1 MLTSFKHL
9 FALMVLGLS
18 AAVHAAPLPVV
29 ASFSILGDMA
39 RQIGGERV
47 AVQTLVGADADA
59 HAYQLT
65 PANVR
70 TLRAAQLLLVNGLG
84 FESAAMQRA
93 MKASKVPV
101 ATATTGMAPIH
112 GDEGADPHVWNDP
125 ALMPTYTRNIA
136 NALIQADP
144 AGQAHYEQRLAAYQR
159 ELQALDAWAQ
169 QQFVNIP
176 AAQRK
181 VLTAHDAFAYLGRRY
196 QIAFIAPLGMSAE
209 SDASAKTVA
218 RIVTQVRREKI
229 RAVFLE
235 NIKDARLV
243 QQLAR
248 ETGVAVRP
256 QKLYS
261 DALSNA
267 QGPAATYVQLVRHNV
282 TAIAQ
287 ALRETP

>member
-1 MLTSFKHL
+1 MFLSFKHL
-9 FALMVLGLS
+9 LALIVLGLS
-18 AAVHAAPLPVV
+18 AAAHAAPLSVV
-29 ASFSILGDMA
+29 ASFSILGDVA

-47 AVQTLVGADADA
+47 AVQTLVGTDADA

-65 PANVR
+65 PADMR
-70 TLRAAQLLLVNGLG
+70 TIRAAQLLLVNGLG
-84 FESAAMQRA
+84 FEGAAMQRA
-93 MKASKVPV
+93 MVASKVPV
-101 ATATTGMAPIH
+101 ATATAGIAPIQ
-112 GDEGADPHVWNDP
+112 GGEGADPH
-125 ALMPTYTRNIA
+125 ALV
-136 NALIQADP
+136 QADP
-144 AGQAHYEQRLAAYQR
+144 AGKAHYEQRLAAYQR

-169 QQFVNIP
+169 QQFAGIAP
-176 AAQRK
+176 ANRK

-218 RIVTQVRREKI
+218 RIITQVRREKI

-261 DALSNA
+261 DALSGA
-267 QGPAATYVQLVRHNV
+267 QGPAATYAQLVRHNV
-282 TAIAQ
+282 AAIAQ

>member
-1 MLTSFKHL
+1 MFLSFKHL
-9 FALMVLGLS
+9 LALIVLGLS
-18 AAVHAAPLPVV
+18 AAAHAAPLSVV
-29 ASFSILGDMA
+29 ASFSILGDVA

-47 AVQTLVGADADA
+47 AVQTLVGTDADA

-65 PANVR
+65 PADMR
-70 TLRAAQLLLVNGLG
+70 TIRAAQLLLVNGLG
-84 FESAAMQRA
+84 FEGAAMQRA
-93 MKASKVPV
+93 MVASKVPV
-101 ATATTGMAPIH
+101 ATATAGIAPIQ
-112 GDEGADPHVWNDP
+112 GGEGADPHVWNDP
-125 ALMPTYTRNIA
+125 ALMQTYTRNVA
-136 NALIQADP
+136 NALVQADP
-144 AGQAHYEQRLAAYQR
+144 AGKAHYEQRLAAYQR

-169 QQFVNIP
+169 QQFAGIAP
-176 AAQRK
+176 ANRK

-218 RIVTQVRREKI
+218 RIITQVRREKI

-261 DALSNA
+261 DALSGA
-267 QGPAATYVQLVRHNV
+267 QGPAAAYAQLVRHNV
-282 TAIAQ
+282 AAIAQ